1 MAEPD
6 RLRLAVPQPEESRAQ
21 PIRDL
26 RAILPLHEADDE
38 ALADLRLCRQ
48 IDRKE
53 RKA

>member
-1 MAEPD
+1 MRE
-6 RLRLAVPQPEESRAQ
+6 RVPLPEESRAQ

-38 ALADLRLCRQ
+38 AIADLRLCRQ

-53 RKA
+53 RKG